1 MIKIKGQT
9 EARIMW
15 VILLQKLVLYKQLL
29 FKRFSLPMQRTG
41 ICASKNNGHNS
52 QKATCNVLFPF
63 IQTATIFDSK
73 TAHKTYTTT

>member
-9 EARIMW
+9 EARILW

-41 ICASKNNGHNS
+41 ICASEYIRVQPYIS
-52 QKATCNVLFPF
+52 
-63 IQTATIFDSK
+63 
-73 TAHKTYTTT
+73 